1 MLELSCLL
9 FWTITQDGRV
19 NALYSTPSIYTDAK
33 YAANE
38 LWPLKT
44 NDFFP
49 YAFFILY
56 TQYGLVSFLFC
67 ALGYDCISSSRYADN
82 PNAYWTG
89 YFTSRPALKRY
100 VRMMSGYYLV
110 LFTSFFHYML
120 GFGFPNGIHKFL
132 GHLLG
137 RGLIVKYSTVFRQL
151 DSWSSL
157 KGDIAQV
164 SQQIV

>member
-1 MLELSCLL
+1 MLELLCLL

-38 LWPLKT
+38 QWPLKT

-49 YAFFILY
+49 YVFFILN
-56 TQYGLVSFLFC
+56 TQYGLLSFVLFC

-82 PNAYWTG
+82 PNAYWSG

-110 LFTSFFHYML
+110 LFTPFSHYAW
-120 GFGFPNGIHKFL
+120 FWFPNGNQNSLATESL
-132 GHLLG
+132 G
-137 RGLIVKYSTVFRQL
+137 
-151 DSWSSL
+151 
-157 KGDIAQV
+157 
-164 SQQIV
+164 